1 MIYSILTLVMAY
13 YLFENDV
20 NVTSDK
26 LCDLFSFSGLNGVV
40 TILIVSKVLKKKDWT
55 HDMKLKMATKII
67 TV

>member
-1 MIYSILTLVMAY
+1 MIYILTLIMAF

-40 TILIVSKVLKKKDWT
+40 TILIVSKVLKKKDV
-55 HDMKLKMATKII
+55 KLKRATKNII